1 MFVQL
6 RVCWGTDMSDEAAR
20 TAKDADRRLFLE
32 KAGRFAVVTPPV
44 VALMLSV
51 SGKARATGVASGGT
65 TTTTTSASA
74 TPSDIR
80 LKRDVVEV
88 DRLDNGVGLYRYRYQ
103 WSDQTYVGVMAQE
116 VAQVVPDAV
125 IQGGDG
131 YLRVDYGRLG
141 LRLMTWDEWVAS
153 SSAKVLPVI
162 QVKAD

>member
-1 MFVQL
+1 MAGC
-6 RVCWGTDMSDEAAR
+6 RVGGTDMSDEAANR

-32 KAGRFAVVTPPV
+32 KAGRFAAVTPPV
-44 VALMLSV
+44 VALMLSA
-51 SGKARATGVASGGT
+51 SGKARATGTTSGATTKT
-65 TTTTTSASA
+65 TTTTTIE
-74 TPSDIR
+74 PSDIR
-80 LKRDVVEV
+80 LKRDIVEV

-125 IQGGDG
+125 MQGGDG

-153 SSAKVLPVI
+153 RA
-162 QVKAD
+162 